1 MGREVNSDT
10 FDKEVLQS
18 NKPVLVDFWG
28 LRCGPCLAL
37 MPAVEG
43 LSDKYGG
50 KIKIVK
56 VDASQ
61 NRRLCLNLKVSGL
74 PTILFYKNGIE
85 VTRLAKP
92 DLTIDEIEKSV
103 NQVIE

>member
-1 MGREVNSDT
+1 MAKEVNGDT

-28 LRCGPCLAL
+28 PRCGPCLAL

-43 LSDKYGG
+43 LSEKYAG
-50 KIKIVK
+50 KIRIVK

-61 NRRLCLNLKVSGL
+61 NRRLCLNLKISGL
-74 PTILFYKNGIE
+74 PTMLFYKNGIE
-85 VTRLAKP
+85 VTRLDKR
-92 DLTIDEIEKSV
+92 DLTIGEIEKSV